1 MKKHLSD
8 LLKRLSQW
16 LHPDENTIGTTK
28 LWRVVDGPIFR
39 HQLEDEF
46 LVASGIGEDYSCMLL
61 VQIEVDGELGFANFW
76 YETEEE
82 AMAIKQYFASN
93 IEPLEVL

>member
-16 LHPDENTIGTTK
+16 LRPNKEPSGAIK
-28 LWRVVDGPIFR
+28 LWRVVDGPIYR
-39 HQLEDEF
+39 HQLDDKFLFEF
-46 LVASGIGEDYSCMLL
+46 GIEEDYSCMLI

-82 AMAIKQYFASN
+82 AMAVKRYFASN